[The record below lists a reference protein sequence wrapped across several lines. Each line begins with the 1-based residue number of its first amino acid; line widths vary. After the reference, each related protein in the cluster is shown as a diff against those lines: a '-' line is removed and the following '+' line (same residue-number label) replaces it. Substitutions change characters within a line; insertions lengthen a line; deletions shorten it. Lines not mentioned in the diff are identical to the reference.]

1 MHCFRANTWY
11 RSENPRAVCV
21 FVSLVLVPSLTNR
34 RVDHVHSSRYLSH
47 LPAGIFYRTPLGKI
61 ITQRNFFLWSKI
73 IRKAWLAHH
82 IFSALK
88 RDQIEVCTLN
98 VRGLK
103 YDFSSILSLLIWL
116 LNFTQNDFSATSD
129 KNTNFNISR
138 ICGISIFLCSR
149 TV

>member
-21 FVSLVLVPSLTNR
+21 FLSLVLVPSLTNR
-34 RVDHVHSSRYLSH
+34 RVDHVHPTRYLSH
-47 LPAGIFYRTPLGKI
+47 LPAGIFYRMPLGKI